1 MTGHAWGRGAN
12 DSEAAVIVYRLLACG
27 ASWCG
32 CFALAGTLSHPVF
45 SDYSALSTNLEL
57 ARRSLSPLTAAQL
70 PRRLTQS
77 GTRLSEQPIDLSQET
92 FVLYVPSPAPPQ
104 GYTLL
109 VFVPPW
115 QDARLPGGW
124 TSALDRYHVI
134 FVSAAR
140 SGNEETVLGR
150 REPLAL
156 LAEHNVVVRYPV
168 DPQRVYLAGFSGGAR
183 VALRLALAYPDVF
196 RGAILNAG
204 SDPIGDTD
212 IALPPRDLF
221 LQFQSS
227 SRLVYLTG
235 EADLTHLE
243 MAAVSMRS
251 MRKWCMFDTDA
262 EVISRVGRSVAG
274 HEVADSAALSR
285 ALEAVLRPVT
295 PDPDRLASCRS
306 GLEGELLA
314 KLQQVESLI
323 ATGRRDAALESLK
336 EVDRRFGGLAAL
348 RSLELAGKIALLP
361 K

>member
-1 MTGHAWGRGAN
+1 MQRHAEGLSPGVLAP
-12 DSEAAVIVYRLLACG
+12 LLAFAAFSC
-27 ASWCG
+27 A
-32 CFALAGTLSHPVF
+32 CFAPAGTLSHPVF
-45 SDYSALSTNLEL
+45 TDYFALSTNLEL

-70 PRRLTQS
+70 PRILTQS

-104 GYTLL
+104 GYALL

-115 QDARLPGGW
+115 QDARLPVGW
-124 TSALDRYHVI
+124 TAVLDRYHVI

-140 SGNEETVLGR
+140 SGNEESVLGR

-156 LAEHNVVVRYPV
+156 LAEHNVLARYPV

-183 VALRLALAYPDVF
+183 VAQRLALAYPDVF

-204 SDPIGDTD
+204 SDPIGDAD

-221 LQFQSS
+221 LRFQSS

-251 MRKWCMFDTDA
+251 MRKWCVFDTDA
-262 EVISRVGRSVAG
+262 EVISRTGRSPAA

-285 ALEAVLRPVT
+285 ALEAMLRPARA
-295 PDPDRLASCRS
+295 DPDKLASCRAA
-306 GLEGELLA
+306 LESELLA
-314 KLQQVESLI
+314 KLQQVDSLI
-323 ATGRRDAALESLK
+323 ATGKGAAAQQSLK
-336 EVDRRFGGLAAL
+336 EIDRHFGGLAAP
-348 RSLELAGKIALLP
+348 RSVELAGRIELP
-361 K
+361 PK

>member
-1 MTGHAWGRGAN
+1 MQRHAP
-12 DSEAAVIVYRLLACG
+12 LLAFG
-27 ASWCG
+27 ALLG
-32 CFALAGTLSHPVF
+32 TCFALAGTLSHPVF
-45 SDYSALSTNLEL
+45 TDYSPLSTNLEL

-70 PRRLTQS
+70 PRILTQS

-104 GYTLL
+104 GYALL

-115 QDARLPGGW
+115 HDARLPVGW
-124 TSALDRYHVI
+124 TAVLDRYHVI

-156 LAEHNVVVRYPV
+156 LAEHNVLARYPV

-183 VALRLALAYPDVF
+183 VAQRLALAYPDVF

-204 SDPIGDTD
+204 SDPIGDAD

-251 MRKWCMFDTDA
+251 MRKWCVFDTDA
-262 EVISRVGRSVAG
+262 EVISRTGRSLAA

-285 ALEAVLRPVT
+285 ALEAMLRPAR
-295 PDPDRLASCRS
+295 PDPEKLASCRS
-306 GLEGELLA
+306 GLDSELLA
-314 KLQQVESLI
+314 KLQQVDSLI
-323 ATGRRDAALESLK
+323 ATGKAAAAQESLK
-336 EVDRRFGGLAAL
+336 EIDRRFGGLAAPHAV
-348 RSLELAGKIALLP
+348 ELAGKIELLP

>member
-1 MTGHAWGRGAN
+1 VLAF
-12 DSEAAVIVYRLLACG
+12 AASSCT
-27 ASWCG
+27 

-45 SDYSALSTNLEL
+45 TDYSPLSTNLEL

-70 PRRLTQS
+70 PRILTQS

-92 FVLYVPSPAPPQ
+92 FVLYVPAPAPPQ
-104 GYTLL
+104 GYALL

-115 QDARLPGGW
+115 QDARLPVGW
-124 TSALDRYHVI
+124 TAVLDRYHVI

-156 LAEHNVVVRYPV
+156 LAEHNVLARYPV
-168 DPQRVYLAGFSGGAR
+168 DPRRVYLAGFSGGAR
-183 VALRLALAYPDVF
+183 VAQRLALAYPDVF

-204 SDPIGDTD
+204 SDPIGDAD

-235 EADLTHLE
+235 ETDLTHLE

-251 MRKWCMFDTDA
+251 MRKWCVFDTDA
-262 EVISRVGRSVAG
+262 EVISRTGRSPAA

-285 ALEAVLRPVT
+285 ALEAMLRPAR
-295 PDPDRLASCRS
+295 PDPEKLASCRS
-306 GLEGELLA
+306 ALESELLA
-314 KLQQVESLI
+314 KLQQVDSLI
-323 ATGRRDAALESLK
+323 EAGKGAAAQESLK
-336 EVDRRFGGLAAL
+336 EIDRRFGGLAAP
-348 RSLELAGKIALLP
+348 RAVELAGKIEPLP